1 MALVYSQI
9 LAIKQRSTWCKPR
22 PRVFWK
28 SAIDGVFGGYW
39 FRDNLRMHKDTF
51 FMICDELKPHL
62 SKKVTRLR
70 RPISV
75 DERVAVTLWRLATN
89 VEYRTIA
96 CLFGLGTSTVGKIV
110 LETCEVIVKVLLPK
124 FVKFPSSELAI
135 KEIVDGFE
143 NIWGFPQAVGAIDG
157 THIPI
162 LKPVD
167 SPSDYYNRK
176 SFYSIII
183 QGVVDFRGR
192 FMDINVGWPG
202 KVHDARVFANSSFF
216 HRVNSGVYLPNW
228 TREIKKVDVPLCILG
243 DPAYPLLPW
252 LMKPYAES
260 VALTNSQRIFN
271 YRQSRARM
279 VVENAFGRLK
289 GRW

>member
-1 MALVYSQI
+1 MALVYSEI
-9 LAIKQRSTWCKPR
+9 LAIKQRSTWCKPT

-39 FRDNLRMHKDTF
+39 FWDNLRMHKD
-51 FMICDELKPHL
+51 ILHVKPHL

-75 DERVAVTLWRLATN
+75 DECVAVTLWRLATN

-96 CLFGLGTSTVGKIV
+96 CLFGLGTFTVGKIV

-124 FVKFPSSELAI
+124 FVKFPSSKLAI

-157 THIPI
+157 THIPV

-176 SFYSIII
+176 SYYSIII
-183 QGVVDFRGR
+183 QGVVDFRG
-192 FMDINVGWPG
+192 
-202 KVHDARVFANSSFF
+202 
-216 HRVNSGVYLPNW
+216 
-228 TREIKKVDVPLCILG
+228 
-243 DPAYPLLPW
+243 
-252 LMKPYAES
+252 
-260 VALTNSQRIFN
+260 
-271 YRQSRARM
+271 
-279 VVENAFGRLK
+279 
-289 GRW
+289 